1 MKVVGVDVVRT
12 SDRVVPRVG
21 VGREG
26 SWVTRQDRGGSGVFP
41 LRFIPRM
48 VQCTF
53 THVGAMLVCSTC
65 DMFWHHGQQQLLTDI
80 SEL

>member
-26 SWVTRQDRGGSGVFP
+26 SWMTRVRIAEAREFFP
-41 LRFIPRM
+41 FGLYLEWYSVHLLM
-48 VQCTF
+48 SVQY
-53 THVGAMLVCSTC
+53 
-65 DMFWHHGQQQLLTDI
+65 
-80 SEL
+80 